1 MVRLADLS
9 GPEQK
14 GMLGRVKELSAFPGK
29 GAWVS
34 PAPLAKCRIAI
45 VTTAGIHRHGDVPFT
60 EGPAQA
66 DYRVLPG
73 DTAAADITMSHN
85 SINYDRTGFQQDINV
100 VFPIDRLRELAVDK
114 VIGSVAD
121 FHYSFMGA
129 LPAKA
134 LEPRGRALA
143 GLLKKDRVDAVIL
156 TPV

>member
-9 GPEQK
+9 ETERK
-14 GMLGRVKELSAFPGK
+14 GMLGRIKELSGFNGA
-29 GAWVS
+29 GAWITPPRLS
-34 PAPLAKCRIAI
+34 DCRVAI

-66 DYRVLPG
+66 DYRVIPG
-73 DTAAADITMSHN
+73 NTPAADITMSHN

-100 VFPIDRLRELAVDK
+100 VFPIDRLRELAAEK
-114 VIGSVAD
+114 VIGGVAD
-121 FHYSFMGA
+121 YHYSFMGA

-143 GLLKKDRVDAVIL
+143 GLLKKDKLDAVIL

>member
-9 GPEQK
+9 EPERK
-14 GMLGRVKELSAFPGK
+14 GMLGRIKELQSFTAK
-29 GAWVS
+29 GAWIS
-34 PAPLAKCRIAI
+34 PPPLSKCRVAI
-45 VTTAGIHRHGDVPFT
+45 ITTAGIHRHGDIPFT

-73 DTAAADITMSHN
+73 DIKAADITMSHN

-100 VFPIDRLRELAVDK
+100 VFPIDRLRELAADK
-114 VIGSVAD
+114 VIGSAAD

-143 GLLKKDRVDAVIL
+143 ALLKEDKVDAVIL

>member
-9 GPEQK
+9 EGERK
-14 GMLGRVKELSAFPGK
+14 GMLGRVKELAGFPAK
-29 GAWVS
+29 GAWIN
-34 PAPLAKCRIAI
+34 PPPLAKCRVAI
-45 VTTAGIHRHGDVPFT
+45 ITTAGIHRHGDVPFT

-66 DYRVLPG
+66 DYRVIPG
-73 DTAAADITMSHN
+73 DTTAADITMSHN

-100 VFPIDRLRELAVDK
+100 VFPIERLRELASDK
-114 VIGSVAD
+114 TIGSVSD

-129 LPAKA
+129 LPPKA

-143 GLLKKDRVDAVIL
+143 VLLKQDKVDAVIL

>member
-9 GPEQK
+9 EPERK
-14 GMLGRVKELSAFPGK
+14 GMLGRVKELAGFDAS
-29 GAWVS
+29 GAWVN
-34 PAPLAKCRIAI
+34 PPPLPKCRVAI
-45 VTTAGIHRHGDVPFT
+45 ITTAGLHRHGDVPFT

-66 DYRVLPG
+66 DYRVIPG
-73 DTAAADITMSHN
+73 DANAADLTMSHN
-85 SINYDRTGFQQDINV
+85 SINFDRTGFQQDINV
-100 VFPIDRLRELAVDK
+100 VFPIDRLRELAAQK

-129 LPAKA
+129 LPPKT

-143 GLLKKDRVDAVIL
+143 GLLKQDKVDAVIL